1 MNKQNLK
8 GYESPKIDVF
18 ELRVEG
24 VVCESPNYGAIGAAG
39 AFSNYN
45 DYGADF

>member
-24 VVCESPNYGAIGAAG
+24 VICESPNYGAVGAAG
-39 AFSNYN
+39 ALLEAGDVYIL
-45 DYGADF
+45 